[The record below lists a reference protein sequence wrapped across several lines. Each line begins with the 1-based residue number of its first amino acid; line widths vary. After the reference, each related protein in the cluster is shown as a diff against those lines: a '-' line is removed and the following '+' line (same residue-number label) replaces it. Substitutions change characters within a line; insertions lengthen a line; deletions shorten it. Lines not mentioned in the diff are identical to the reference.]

1 VFFLVIFIFIFK
13 YIFFVF
19 YLFNLSKIFF
29 IFLFLMAFFRK
40 RGTFRR
46 KILVFFF
53 KLKIK
58 KSSKNK
64 EAVLGQVHSH
74 SYLWLK

>member
-1 VFFLVIFIFIFK
+1 MFFLVIFIFIFK

-40 RGTFRR
+40 RGTFRG
-46 KILVFFF
+46 KILVFF
-53 KLKIK
+53 L
-58 KSSKNK
+58 N
-64 EAVLGQVHSH
+64 
-74 SYLWLK
+74 